1 MDGSERSR
9 RSRRPTFP
17 VPSMTPLSL
26 IPSDVSTAVA
36 LAICGIAFVSGTAR
50 GFSGFGSALI
60 FMPLASSIAAPRLV
74 AALLLVIDFVAATP
88 LLPNA
93 WKHADRRA
101 TAVMVAGALV
111 GVPIGTYFLTVL
123 DPVTTRWIISCFV
136 AALLVL
142 LLSGWRY
149 RGKDHVTL
157 SVGIGGLSGFCS
169 GLAQTG
175 GPPIVGYWLGR
186 PIPSAISRANILLFF
201 GASDFFS
208 LASYWLSGLI
218 TFDSV
223 KFSLI
228 VGPVYGVG
236 VWFGASLFGKAS
248 EVMFRAICYALIA
261 AAVIAGLPALD
272 GILRGG

>member
-1 MDGSERSR
+1 MSFTDFL
-9 RSRRPTFP
+9 PK
-17 VPSMTPLSL
+17 
-26 IPSDVSTAVA
+26 DVSLTIAMALCAVA
-36 LAICGIAFVSGTAR
+36 FIAGTAR
-50 GFSGFGSALI
+50 GFSGFGAALI
-60 FMPLASSIAAPRLV
+60 FMPLASSVAAPRLV
-74 AALLLVIDFVAATP
+74 AALLLIIDFIAATP
-88 LLPNA
+88 MLPNA
-93 WKHADRRA
+93 WTHADRKA

-123 DPVTTRWIISCFV
+123 DPVTTRWIISGFV

-149 RGKDHVTL
+149 HGKDHAAL
-157 SVGIGGLSGFCS
+157 SIGVGGLSGFCS

-175 GPPIVGYWLGR
+175 GPPIVAYWLGR
-186 PIPSAISRANILLFF
+186 PISSVISRANIVLFF

-208 LASYWLSGLI
+208 LVSYWFTGLI
-218 TFDSV
+218 TMESV

-228 VGPVYGVG
+228 IGPIYGIG

-248 EVMFRAICYALIA
+248 EQVFRAICYALIA
-261 AAVIAGLPALD
+261 AAVIVGLPALD